1 MSPKNIFFVRH
12 GQSLG
17 NVNKS
22 VYYTTPDSKITLT
35 EMGKEQA
42 VGAGARICSL
52 ANSLEWTQTWFD
64 PTAWFHVC
72 FSPYERAKET
82 KDKILDFM
90 KSAGKEIHFQRED
103 PRLREREWGMLRDLN
118 DNHKGNKD
126 HFFDFFYKPEGGESF
141 ANCYDR
147 VGSFHQWLEVNAK
160 EENVIVVA
168 HGESI
173 KCYMAYLLGWT
184 ELQFAQVK
192 NPKNCE
198 VFLVERQEQGDDWK
212 LSRHTP
218 TSKSKYYRDSNNII

>member
-1 MSPKNIFFVRH
+1 MSPNNIFLVRH

-35 EMGKEQA
+35 EKGKEQA
-42 VGAGARICSL
+42 YEAGARVCSL
-52 ANSLEWTQTWFD
+52 SNCIDGQNI
-64 PTAWFHVC
+64 WFHVC
-72 FSPYERAKET
+72 YSPYERAKET
-82 KDKILDFM
+82 KDIVVDFM
-90 KSAGKEIHFQRED
+90 LSCNKKIFHHRED

-126 HFFDFFYKPEGGESF
+126 HFFDFFYRPEGGESF

-147 VGSFHQWLEVNAK
+147 VGSFHQWLELNTK
-160 EENVIVVA
+160 EENVIIVA

-198 VFLVERQEQGDDWK
+198 VFLVKRHEQGDDWK
-212 LSRHTP
+212 LSTHTP
-218 TSKSKYYRDSNNII
+218 TSKSKYYRDSNIII